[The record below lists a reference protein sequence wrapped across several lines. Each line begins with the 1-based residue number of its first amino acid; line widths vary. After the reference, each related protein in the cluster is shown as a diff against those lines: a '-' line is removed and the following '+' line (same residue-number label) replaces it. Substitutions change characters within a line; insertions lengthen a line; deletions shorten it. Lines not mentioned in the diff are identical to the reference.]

1 MLLPVNALWIGNRL
15 GRLHAACLTSFV
27 RAGHRVIL
35 HGFEEIVDVPKG
47 VETFDASRL
56 MSRSEIIRHKN
67 GSLAL
72 ASDIYRL
79 RILREGMGIYVDC
92 DVYCL
97 RPFPD
102 EPYLFGWE
110 GNNLVGSAVLN
121 MPADCELLTSMLE
134 AAENPRFIPPW
145 YSRHLRRK
153 LIMKRMLG
161 RRITLSELE
170 WGAIGP
176 ELLTYHLR
184 RLGLDNLARPADSFY
199 PLHATQ
205 KSLLNDPELSL
216 SDLITS
222 RSLALH
228 LWSSQAIAGVIRSGS
243 VLDDIAV
250 APAG

>member
-15 GRLHAACLTSFV
+15 GPLHAACLSSFV

-35 HGFEEIVDVPKG
+35 HGFDEIVDVPAG
-47 VETFDASRL
+47 VEPFDASKL

-79 RILREGMGIYVDC
+79 RILREGMGIYADC

-97 RPFPD
+97 KPFPD
-102 EPYLFGWE
+102 DEYLFGWE

-121 MPADCELLTSMLE
+121 MPADCELLTCMLD
-134 AAENPRFIPPW
+134 AAENPKFIPPW

-153 LIMKRMLG
+153 LILKRLFG

-176 ELLTYHLR
+176 ELLTYQLR
-184 RLGLDNLARPADSFY
+184 RLGLDKLAKPPDIFY
-199 PLHATQ
+199 PLYATHNM
-205 KSLLNDPELSL
+205 LLNEPELSL
-216 SDLITS
+216 DDLITP

-228 LWSSQAIAGVIRSGS
+228 LWSSQAIAGEIQPGS
-243 VLDDIAV
+243 VLDEIGS
-250 APAG
+250 PER